1 LIEAP
6 KQRLKAVQR
15 RILEGVLACVPAH
28 PAAHGFVRGRNC
40 TTLVRPH
47 TGQRCVL
54 RMDAKDFFASFRR
67 ARVLRVFLNLGY
79 PEPVAVAFADLCTA
93 STPRRVLERGLGPSP
108 GDAAAES
115 LRAKLRL
122 RHLPQGAPT
131 SPALAN
137 LCAFSLDARLTGLA
151 KKFGAN
157 YTRYADDLLFSGG
170 EAFARDAH
178 RCEVYAAAVLL
189 ECGLD
194 TAHRKTKVLRAG
206 TSQGAA
212 GLVMNVHPAIPRR
225 DREQLEAILVNCARR
240 GVAGQNR
247 AGHPDFRAHLR
258 GRIAHVASVHA
269 ALGERLAT
277 LFEQIVW

>member
-1 LIEAP
+1 
-6 KQRLKAVQR
+6 
-15 RILEGVLACVPAH
+15 
-28 PAAHGFVRGRNC
+28 
-40 TTLVRPH
+40 
-47 TGQRCVL
+47 
-54 RMDAKDFFASFRR
+54 M
-67 ARVLRVFLNLGY
+67 
-79 PEPVAVAFADLCTA
+79 
-93 STPRRVLERGLGPSP
+93 LERGLGPSP

-131 SPALAN
+131 SPASAN

-170 EAFARDAH
+170 EAFATTPTAARYTPPPRD
-178 RCEVYAAAVLL
+178 RRQ
-189 ECGLD
+189 CGLD